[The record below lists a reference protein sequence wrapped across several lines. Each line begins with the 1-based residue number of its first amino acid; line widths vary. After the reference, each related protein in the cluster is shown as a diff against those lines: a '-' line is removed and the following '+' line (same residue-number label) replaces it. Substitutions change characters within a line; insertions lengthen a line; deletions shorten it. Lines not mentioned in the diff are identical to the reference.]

1 MKIAIC
7 DSSNAFLKAF
17 RTELINYGEASDLWL
32 FDNYKEMLENKCCH
46 ELECVFLATEINGS
60 SGINVALEL
69 KKLNRDVEIVF
80 ITENCEK
87 YAQQI
92 FCYADTMRPF
102 SLLVKPVSRSF
113 MRHTLDMLKNIVVY
127 RNSVVF
133 NIRLIDG
140 QIVSIVSED
149 TIYVEHNNRISTVV
163 TTKGTVETRNL
174 ISFFD
179 EKLPQPQFI
188 HAAKSL
194 IVNSK
199 FVDMIRHN
207 RILLKNGTELFS
219 SRNYRSPFEKS
230 YLEYINTISEK
241 EPLFI

>member
-1 MKIAIC
+1 
-7 DSSNAFLKAF
+7 
-17 RTELINYGEASDLWL
+17 
-32 FDNYKEMLENKCCH
+32 
-46 ELECVFLATEINGS
+46 
-60 SGINVALEL
+60 
-69 KKLNRDVEIVF
+69 
-80 ITENCEK
+80 
-87 YAQQI
+87 
-92 FCYADTMRPF
+92 
-102 SLLVKPVSRSF
+102 
-113 MRHTLDMLKNIVVY
+113 MRHTLDMLKNVVVY

-133 NIRLIDG
+133 SIRLIDG

-149 TIYVEHNNRISTVV
+149 TIYVEHNNRISTVF
-163 TTKGTVETRNL
+163 TTKGTFETRSL

-194 IVNSK
+194 IVNLK
-199 FVDMIRHN
+199 FVDTVRHD

-219 SRNYRSPFEKS
+219 SRNYRSLFEKS